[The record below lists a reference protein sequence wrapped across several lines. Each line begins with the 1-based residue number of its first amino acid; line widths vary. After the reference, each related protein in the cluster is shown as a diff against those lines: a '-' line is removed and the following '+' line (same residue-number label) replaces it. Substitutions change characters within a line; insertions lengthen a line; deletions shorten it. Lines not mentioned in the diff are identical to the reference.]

1 VSDVPFPYISA
12 NQYEKSIRTPLGKTW
27 NPETVHKQL
36 VQPKVVTQMG
46 HVITPIDKAEVF
58 KNEKKTDDKKEQGQD
73 KFKRSK
79 AGNKR
84 HKGKSKGRN
93 K

>member
-1 VSDVPFPYISA
+1 
-12 NQYEKSIRTPLGKTW
+12 
-27 NPETVHKQL
+27 
-36 VQPKVVTQMG
+36 MG

-93 K
+93 KQTTSVLDKVYLIDVS